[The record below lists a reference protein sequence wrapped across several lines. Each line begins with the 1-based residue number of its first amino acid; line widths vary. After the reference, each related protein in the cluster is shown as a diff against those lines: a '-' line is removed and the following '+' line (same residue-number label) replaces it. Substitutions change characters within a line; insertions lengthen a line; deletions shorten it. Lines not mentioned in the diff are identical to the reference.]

1 MAAGRGNIDNIRGDN
16 STPPQPSQHK
26 PRSTATILGARNM
39 KWAFAHG
46 ETFIGYRRT
55 YRAPAP
61 SAFRLP
67 ARPQALLRPLSAG
80 YAPTV
85 WLWVAASVTSFHF
98 CVLTCCLYAPSREVS
113 GPVVRRACLLRHHKL
128 IQAHT
133 THVQRAVDFVEAAAK
148 WPVPLPVL
156 VPRFLRVATGT
167 CVAEGAR
174 SQQPLP
180 PWPVPMPR
188 PRAV

>member
-1 MAAGRGNIDNIRGDN
+1 MGVRARRNVYRL
-16 STPPQPSQHK
+16 PSHL
-26 PRSTATILGARNM
+26 PRSSTLRVPASGASSSSTTSSLCGLRAYGLALGSRVCDLVSLLC
-39 KWAFAHG
+39 FDLL
-46 ETFIGYRRT
+46 FIRY
-55 YRAPAP
+55 
-61 SAFRLP
+61 
-67 ARPQALLRPLSAG
+67 
-80 YAPTV
+80 
-85 WLWVAASVTSFHF
+85 
-98 CVLTCCLYAPSREVS
+98 LYAPSREVS